1 MKKNIKSK
9 AELNMILSMIIFG
22 SIGIFVKYI
31 ALPSGIISVARGL
44 IGCIVLVVFSLVSK
58 TGLSLK
64 DIKKNILL
72 LFVSGAFIGVNWMM
86 LFESYNYTSVA
97 VSTLCYYMAP
107 VFMIILS
114 AVFLKEKISLKK
126 IICVVVSLCGMV
138 LISGVFNNSGFSV
151 KEIKGV
157 ALASGAAILYAF
169 VTLFN
174 KKLAGMSAGDK
185 TIVQLFFAAVVIL
198 PYSIIKGD
206 FNFASVSMMQVV
218 LLIIVGVLHTGLAYI
233 MFFGSVGKLAA
244 QTTAVL
250 CYIDPITAVILSAV
264 LLKEKLGIFEIAGAV
279 MIIGASLFSE
289 IKPKEKSTG
298 KPMD

>member
-1 MKKNIKSK
+1 MDKNLKSK
-9 AELNMILSMIIFG
+9 AKFNMILSMIIFG

-31 ALPSGIISVARGL
+31 ALPSGIISVARGF

-64 DIKKNILL
+64 DIKNNVLL
-72 LFVSGAFIGVNWMM
+72 LFVSGAFIGVNWML

-114 AVFLKEKISLKK
+114 VVFLNEKLSLKK
-126 IICVVVSLCGMV
+126 IICVVVSVCGMF
-138 LISGVFNNSGFSV
+138 LISGVFSSGFTI

-157 ALASGAAILYAF
+157 MLALGAALLYAF

-174 KKLAGMSAGDK
+174 KKLAGISSSDK
-185 TIVQLFFAAVVIL
+185 TIVQLFFAAVAIL
-198 PYSIIKGD
+198 PYSIVKGD
-206 FNFASVSMMQVV
+206 FNFDGVTIIQVI
-218 LLIIVGVLHTGLAYI
+218 LLIIVGVIHTGFAYI
-233 MFFGSVGKLAA
+233 MFFGSIGKLSA

-250 CYIDPITAVILSAV
+250 CYIDPITAVILSSI

-279 MIIGASLFSE
+279 LIIGASLFSE
-289 IKPKEKSTG
+289 IRPKEKSTG

>member
-1 MKKNIKSK
+1 MDKKLKSK

-31 ALPSGIISVARGL
+31 ALPSGIISVARGF

-64 DIKKNILL
+64 DIKNNVLL
-72 LFVSGAFIGVNWMM
+72 LFVSSAFIGVNWML

-114 AVFLKEKISLKK
+114 AVFLNEKLSLKK
-126 IICVVVSLCGMV
+126 IICVVVSVCGMF
-138 LISGVFNNSGFSV
+138 LISGVFSSGFSV

-157 ALASGAAILYAF
+157 MLALGAALFYAF

-174 KKLAGMSAGDK
+174 KKLAGMSSGDK

-206 FNFASVSMMQVV
+206 FNLGSVSMTQVI
-218 LLIIVGVLHTGLAYI
+218 LLITAGVIHTGFAYI
-233 MFFGSVGKLAA
+233 MFFGSIGKLAA
-244 QTTAVL
+244 QTTAIL
-250 CYIDPITAVILSAV
+250 CYIDPITAVILSSI
-264 LLKEKLGIFEIAGAV
+264 LLKEKLGVFEIAGAV
-279 MIIGASLFSE
+279 LIIGASLFSE
-289 IKPKEKSTG
+289 IRPKEKSTG